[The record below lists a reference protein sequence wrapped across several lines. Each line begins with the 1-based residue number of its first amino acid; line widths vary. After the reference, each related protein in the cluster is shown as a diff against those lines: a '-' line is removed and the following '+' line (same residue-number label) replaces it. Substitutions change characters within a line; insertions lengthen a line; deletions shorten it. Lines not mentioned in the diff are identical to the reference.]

1 MDRMNVFNDNNLVHY
16 EGELGIFDYDPEEFK
31 VEKFN
36 DGTECLHYC
45 GKGNSV
51 DLPDGCIDT
60 RYMFCRRRLP
70 EGFSLGEH
78 FDTSKVTDMYGMFAF
93 FNKAKSSEEVLIY
106 KTLYPF
112 SSKSK
117 PMFPAACP
125 IHTNPT
131 SLRMS
136 SSLKFI
142 LPHLYCFNHRSPFSV
157 I

>member
-60 RYMFCRRRLP
+60 RYMFCQRRLP

-78 FDTSKVTDMYGMFAF
+78 FDTSKVTDMYGMFSYCKLPEGF
-93 FNKAKSSEEVLIY
+93 SLGKHFNTSSVTDM
-106 KTLYPF
+106 KF
-112 SSKSK
+112 
-117 PMFPAACP
+117 MFDNCKYNGIDAYDYFETESD
-125 IHTNPT
+125 IEIINK
-131 SLRMS
+131 LRE
-136 SSLKFI
+136 
-142 LPHLYCFNHRSPFSV
+142 H
-157 I
+157 

>member
-1 MDRMNVFNDNNLVHY
+1 MNGMNFFDGEKKSNLVHY
-16 EGELGIFDYDPEEFK
+16 EGELGIFDYDPKEFK

-78 FDTSKVTDMYGMFAF
+78 FDTSKVTDMYGMFSYCKLPEGF
-93 FNKAKSSEEVLIY
+93 SLGKHFNTSSVTDAK
-106 KTLYPF
+106 F
-112 SSKSK
+112 
-117 PMFPAACP
+117 MFDNCKYNGIDAYDYFETEND
-125 IHTNPT
+125 IEIINK
-131 SLRMS
+131 LRE
-136 SSLKFI
+136 
-142 LPHLYCFNHRSPFSV
+142 H
-157 I
+157 